1 MKNGHQAGRVAAS
14 RVAPQPGDGGS
25 TASATDAGPVPWGA
39 LVPEDQW
46 NMFTSGVDALE
57 AAEVP
62 FVLHGAMGLAAYTGR
77 WRNTKDVDVIVRE
90 SDHER
95 AVDALK
101 RAGFDDYFDREGYDR
116 SWIFRGFKEAGI
128 FDVIWAL
135 PNHRSE
141 IDEPW
146 FERARPLQVRDRML
160 KAAPPEEI
168 MRVKLYVLQRG
179 RCDWPD
185 VLNILSATVDELDW
199 RWLVQRMGPDLSLL
213 HGLLAVFNWIS
224 PERARRL
231 PRWLREQFALAESAP
246 DDADATEQRRVP
258 LVESRPWFALH
269 QPPDQ
274 LLER

>member
-1 MKNGHQAGRVAAS
+1 MNNGHNVGRIAPARAPRDPSAKTSGGAA
-14 RVAPQPGDGGS
+14 P
-25 TASATDAGPVPWGA
+25 ATGPVPWGA
-39 LVPEDQW
+39 LVSDDQW
-46 NMFTSGVDALE
+46 NMFTSGIDALD
-57 AAEVP
+57 AAGIP

-77 WRNTKDVDVIVRE
+77 WRNTKDVDVIVHER
-90 SDHER
+90 DRER
-95 AVDALK
+95 AVEALK
-101 RAGFDDYFDREGYDR
+101 RAGFDDYFERETYDR
-116 SWIFRGFKEAGI
+116 SWIFRGYKEAGI

-135 PNHRSE
+135 PNHRVV

-146 FERARPLQVRDRML
+146 FARARPLQVRDRML

-185 VLNILSATVDELDW
+185 VLNILSATVEQIDW
-199 RWLVQRMGPDLSLL
+199 RWLVRRMGPDLPLL
-213 HGLLAVFNWIS
+213 HGLLAVFNWLS

-231 PRWLREQFALAESAP
+231 PRWVRTQFALIENAP
-246 DDADATEQRRVP
+246 GDPDATERLRVP

-269 QPPDQ
+269 QPPDK